1 MNEHKG
7 TPAGFEPGKH
17 SRPYSREPAT
27 VRTRGL
33 LLFFLPLPALFATV
47 VALARGSFGSF
58 LAGALVSALFLAGAI
73 GMRVGLAAEKD
84 YESRRV
90 AVPPRIPL
98 KFAGTVLVAVAT
110 LITAYFGADA
120 SLLMSVAYAL
130 VAFLG
135 MYLSYG
141 FDPRAEKVTFT
152 GSGYTTAEVV
162 EALDEAEQRIRDI
175 EAAARDIDNQEL
187 KERLRRIASQARG
200 ILGVIEDD
208 PRDLRRARKFLNTY
222 LEGARKVASGYA
234 KTHRHPGAEELEQN
248 FRNVLDTIERVFGQQ
263 HEKLLRND
271 VFDLDVQIEV
281 LATQLKR
288 EGVA

>member
-1 MNEHKG
+1 MSDG
-7 TPAGFEPGKH
+7 ARSPDGFQPGKH
-17 SRPYSREPAT
+17 SRPYTREPAS

-33 LLFFLPLPALFATV
+33 LLFILPLPALFTTV
-47 VALARGSFGSF
+47 VALAKGSFGGF
-58 LAGALVSALFLAGAI
+58 FAGSLVSALFLAGAV

-84 YESRRV
+84 YESRKI

-98 KFAGTVLVAVAT
+98 KLIGTILISAATALVAW
-110 LITAYFGADA
+110 FGADESLIMAA
-120 SLLMSVAYAL
+120 SYGL

-135 MYLSYG
+135 VYLTYG
-141 FDPRAEKVTFT
+141 FDPRVEKVTFT

-162 EALDEAEQRIRDI
+162 EALEEAEGRIRSI
-175 EAAARDIDNQEL
+175 ESAARDIDNAEL
-187 KERLRRIASQARG
+187 KERLSHIAGQARG

-222 LEGARKVASGYA
+222 LEGARKVTEGYA

-248 FRNVLDTIERVFGQQ
+248 FRNVLDTIEQVFDEQR
-263 HEKLLRND
+263 EKLLRND

-288 EGVA
+288 EGVI